1 MGQTRQIRVVV
12 VALLLGFLPLLL
24 TAYAPSAVAQGSDPT
39 QQQPQE
45 PAVTILVGAKK
56 VPPPPPPAPSG
67 APPAPRTTPAS
78 YYEPVGPFFFYVE
91 TLTSANTTKY
101 GIAATTPCVQSGVF
115 KRGMRIVFRFEVLD
129 TSTGK
134 RVTDRDGATVKLRL
148 PHGEEIPARWAIR
161 GAAAALPDSAWM
173 WDAAWDI
180 PPDYPVGA
188 LDYSLLVTAADGRTA
203 TFIPPMQK
211 TPTSDTRVRIVD

>member
-1 MGQTRQIRVVV
+1 
-12 VALLLGFLPLLL
+12 LGFLPLLL

-45 PAVTILVGAKK
+45 PAVTVLVGAKK

-67 APPAPRTTPAS
+67 APPAPRIPPPS
-78 YYEPVGPFFFYVE
+78 YYDPVGPFSSSVE
-91 TLTSANTTKY
+91 TLTSANTAKY
-101 GIAATTPCVQSGVF
+101 GVAATPPCVQSGVF
-115 KRGMRIVFRFEVLD
+115 KRGMRIVFRFEILD

-180 PPDYPVGA
+180 
-188 LDYSLLVTAADGRTA
+188 
-203 TFIPPMQK
+203 
-211 TPTSDTRVRIVD
+211 